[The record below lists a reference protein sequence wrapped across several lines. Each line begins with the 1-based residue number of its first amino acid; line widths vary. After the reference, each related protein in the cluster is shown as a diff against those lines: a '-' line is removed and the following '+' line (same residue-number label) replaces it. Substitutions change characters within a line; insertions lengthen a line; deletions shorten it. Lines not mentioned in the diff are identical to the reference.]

1 MSIRTIDGAVDNNG
15 YQQVTA
21 LSSAAALT
29 VPAGTLLAVLQAEG
43 ADVRYRDDD
52 TNPTSSVGMII
63 AAGTSVVYNG
73 QLSRL
78 RFIESGGTAKLN
90 VSYYKVSR

>member
-90 VSYYKVSR
+90 VSYYKVR